1 MMKYKSF
8 AFLTFFIAT
17 LLLQS
22 ACHKCVECTETAS
35 SGEKEIEY
43 PEVCGKKSQID
54 DYRKYMEN
62 NVNPSN
68 KVKCTERK
76 TTLF

>member
-1 MMKYKSF
+1 MKYKF
-8 AFLTFFIAT
+8 PFLLIIVSSM
-17 LLLQS
+17 LLNT
-22 ACHKCVECTETAS
+22 ACHKCVECTELNAS
-35 SGEKEIEY
+35 GGDEIEY
-43 PEVCGKKSQID
+43 PEICGKKKDIS

-62 NVNPSN
+62 NVNPDN